1 MQDRKALV
9 VGIDEYASTPLYGCV
24 ADANAVAEVLG
35 KNGDGSPN
43 FSIHLERNVECP
55 FELKRMIEDCFSGIP
70 RLRCYILLDMVEDAT
85 SLKMVSSYLARAI
98 KGDNFPSTR
107 FWR

>member
-24 ADANAVAEVLG
+24 ADAKAVAEVLA

-43 FSIHLERNVECP
+43 FEIRFAMNVESP
-55 FELKRMIEDCFSGIP
+55 HVLRQMVDDCFSGTRDCVAIFC
-70 RLRCYILLDMVEDAT
+70 R
-85 SLKMVSSYLARAI
+85 AR
-98 KGDNFPSTR
+98 R
-107 FWR
+107 